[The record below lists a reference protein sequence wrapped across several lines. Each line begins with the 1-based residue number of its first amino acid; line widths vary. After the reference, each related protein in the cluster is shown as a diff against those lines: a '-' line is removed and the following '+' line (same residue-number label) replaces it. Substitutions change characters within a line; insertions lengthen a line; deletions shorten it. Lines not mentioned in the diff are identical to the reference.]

1 VEHRECHLSDS
12 VPAVSSREASF
23 PTLPLGWVTIAANLP
38 GRALH
43 AGLTVWYAASVSG
56 STAVHL
62 SNVQC
67 LRFGLD
73 RNAKYRA
80 LRSLEVAG
88 LVAVKR
94 MRGRSPLVTILE
106 NGGTM

>member
-1 VEHRECHLSDS
+1 
-12 VPAVSSREASF
+12 
-23 PTLPLGWVTIAANLP
+23 VTTAAKLP

-43 AGLTVWYAASVSG
+43 AGITIWYATSLSG
-56 STAVHL
+56 SPAVPL
-62 SNVQC
+62 SNVLC

-80 LRSLEVAG
+80 LHSLEVAG

-94 MRGRSPLVTILE
+94 MRGRSPLVTIL
-106 NGGTM
+106 NDGGTR

>member
-1 VEHRECHLSDS
+1 
-12 VPAVSSREASF
+12 
-23 PTLPLGWVTIAANLP
+23 LGWITIAANLP

-43 AGLTVWYAASVSG
+43 AGITVWYAASQSG

-62 SNVQC
+62 SNILC

-88 LVAVKR
+88 LVGVKR
-94 MRGRSPLVTILE
+94 MRGRSPLVTIRDS
-106 NGGTM
+106 GGRM